1 MTVALV
7 VHGGA
12 GVIPRG
18 QLSAG
23 GEARRRAVLAQARDA
38 GAAVLRGG
46 GAAIDAVIE
55 AVRVL
60 EEAPEFNAGRGAVLN
75 TRGQA
80 QHDASL
86 MCGRRRG
93 CGAVAA
99 VTGVRSPIQLARAV
113 MDHSP
118 HVLLVG
124 ADAVDFGRDQGLEL
138 QPAAWFVTPGRQR
151 QLDRALERRA
161 VVRDHDLFEE
171 EDDRADAAAGARSPA
186 PGDGEGD
193 DGSQGTVGAV
203 ALDQHGHLAA
213 ATSTGGMTGKLPGR
227 VGDSAI
233 VGAGTWADDATCAV
247 SATGHGEAFIRHHVA
262 GRVADLIEL
271 SGLGL
276 AQATARVISELPAE
290 SGGLIAIDAQG
301 KIAMPMNCGGM
312 YRAWLSGDGATG
324 TAIWEA
330 D

>member
-12 GVIPRG
+12 GVIPRR
-18 QLSAG
+18 QLSPA
-23 GEARRRAVLAQARDA
+23 GEARRRAVLAEARDV
-38 GAAVLRGG
+38 GAALLRDG
-46 GAAIDAVIE
+46 GAALDAVVA

-75 TRGQA
+75 TRGEA

-86 MCGRRRG
+86 MCGRARD
-93 CGAVAA
+93 CGAVAS
-99 VTGVRSPIQLARAV
+99 VTGARSPILLARAV
-113 MDHSP
+113 MERSP

-124 ADAVDFGRDQGLEL
+124 ADALTFARDTGLEVV
-138 QPAAWFVTPGRQR
+138 PAGWFVTAGRRR
-151 QLDRALERRA
+151 QLDRALDQRA

-171 EDDRADAAAGARSPA
+171 EDDLADAASEDATAASL
-186 PGDGEGD
+186 GD

-203 ALDQHGHLAA
+203 ALDHHGHLAA

-233 VGAGTWADDATCAV
+233 IGAGTWADDVTCAV

-271 SGLGL
+271 AGLDL
-276 AQATARVISELPAE
+276 AAATARVIAELPAE
-290 SGGLIAIDAQG
+290 SGGLIAIDATG
-301 KIAMPMNCGGM
+301 AIAMPMNCGGM
-312 YRAWLSGDGATG
+312 YRAWLTRDGALG
-324 TAIWEA
+324 TAIWDA
-330 D
+330 R